1 MAEVVCGALLGIP
14 GLKQWE
20 RVPQVCCADFESALH
35 GQLGL
40 PAEDLHRTG
49 DSSLQCHRAQCSQFY
64 SFYSILPDG
73 TCCCR
78 PSSAALCVATPVVEW
93 YLYTTIPGAYT
104 TLCHGLVHCG
114 EH

>member
-1 MAEVVCGALLGIP
+1 MRCTAWNAWER
-14 GLKQWE
+14 WE
-20 RVPQVCCADFESALH
+20 RVPQVCCADCESALH

-49 DSSLQCHRAQCSQFY
+49 LPQLSVIEPSYLQLSKVIHIFPSG
-64 SFYSILPDG
+64 S

-78 PSSAALCVATPVVEW
+78 PSSAALCVATPVVER
-93 YLYTTIPGAYT
+93 YLYTTIPGVYT